1 MIDNNKI
8 MTDNDDDNDDNDDDN
23 DDNNDDDNDNKNNNN
38 NNNKNNNNENNL
50 KQTNWNLQFDFKCF
64 QQSSLK
70 SNKTFRWVCY
80 L

>member
-1 MIDNNKI
+1 MIDNNNI

-23 DDNNDDDNDNKNNNN
+23 DDNNDDDNDTKNNN

>member
-8 MTDNDDDNDDNDDDN
+8 MTDNDDDNDDNDD
-23 DDNNDDDNDNKNNNN
+23 NNDDDNDTKNNNN
-38 NNNKNNNNENNL
+38 NNNNKNNNNNNENNL